1 MRLILATSSYPT
13 FAEEAVN
20 AGVFVRDIAGQLV
33 KQDHRVYVLTPAKGQ
48 PITGS
53 PAPVH
58 TFEWGGSEKVLTRL
72 NPRRPIDLLRLGRL
86 MLKGR
91 AELHRL
97 AIAVD
102 AEAVIAMW
110 AIPAG
115 FWALGSRLPFVVW
128 VLGSDVWGVGRYP
141 LGRTVV
147 RKVLEQAGHI
157 FGNSL
162 YLLEGVK
169 QLSGCTAEFL
179 AAGRAL
185 PVANTPAAALP
196 DQHPQ
201 YVFIGRWDRAKGID
215 VLLDAMQLVVERLPQ
230 ARLHL
235 FGGGPLE
242 TEIRSRVQ
250 QSPLSQCVTVYSFA
264 DPGTVVA
271 YLKAADALV
280 ISSRIESMPVL
291 YSDAL
296 QCGCPVVAT
305 DVGDLGRLVRQQQTG
320 QVCPPENALALAE
333 TMCQVQATWRQQ
345 YAAAIQQAV
354 GMFDPARSAARC
366 AEVLTSLIHEAQSV

>member
-13 FAEEAVN
+13 FADEAVN
-20 AGVFVRDIAGQLV
+20 AGVFVRDIAAQLV
-33 KQDHRVYVLTPAKGQ
+33 QQDHVVHVLTPAKGQ

-72 NPRRPIDLLRLGRL
+72 NPRHPLDLLGLGRL

-91 AELHRL
+91 LELRRL
-97 AIAVD
+97 AAQVD
-102 AEAVIAMW
+102 AEAVLAMW

-115 FWALGSRLPFVVW
+115 FWAQGSRLPYVVW
-128 VLGSDVWGVGRYP
+128 VLGSDVWSVGRYP
-141 LGRTVV
+141 LGHLLVCR
-147 RKVLEQAGHI
+147 VLEQAGHV

-169 QLSGCTAEFL
+169 QLTGRTAEFL
-179 AAGRAL
+179 AAGRVL
-185 PVANTPAAALP
+185 PVAHTPAAMLP

-215 VLLDAMQLVVERLPQ
+215 VLLDAMEIAVGRLPN

-242 TEIRSRVQ
+242 EEIQARVS
-250 QSPLSQCVTVYSFA
+250 QSPLRECVTVYGFA
-264 DPGTVVA
+264 DPVTVVA
-271 YLKAADALV
+271 YLKAVDALV

-305 DVGDLGRLVRQQQTG
+305 DVGDLGRLVREQQTG
-320 QVCPPENALALAE
+320 QVCPPENATALAAA
-333 TMCQVQATWRQQ
+333 MCQVQPTWRQQ
-345 YAAAIQQAV
+345 YATSLQQAV
-354 GMFDPARSAARC
+354 AMFDPAHSAARC
-366 AEVLTSLIHEAQSV
+366 AEILTNLLHQAGSV

>member
-13 FAEEAVN
+13 SAAEAIN
-20 AGVFVRDIAGQLV
+20 AGVFVRDIAAQLV
-33 KQDHRVYVLTPAKGQ
+33 EQKHIVYVFTPAKGQ

-72 NPRRPIDLLRLGRL
+72 NPRHPRELLRLGRL

-91 AELHRL
+91 LELRRL
-97 AIAVD
+97 AAEVN
-102 AEAVIAMW
+102 AEAVVAMW

-115 FWALGSRLPFVVW
+115 FWALGARLPYVVW
-128 VLGSDVWGVGRYP
+128 VLGSDVWGIGRYP
-141 LGRTVV
+141 LGRTIVS
-147 RKVLEQAGHI
+147 RVLAQAGHV

-162 YLLEGVK
+162 YLLDGVK
-169 QLSGCTAEFL
+169 QLTGREAEFL
-179 AAGRAL
+179 AAGRVL
-185 PVANTPAAALP
+185 PVDTTPAASLP

-215 VLLDAMQLVVERLPQ
+215 VLLDAMELVNRRLPQ

-242 TEIRSRVQ
+242 GEIKARAR
-250 QSPLSQCVTVYSFA
+250 QSPLRECVTVYGFA
-264 DPGTVVA
+264 DPATVVA

-280 ISSRIESMPVL
+280 VSSRIESMPVL

-305 DVGDLGRLVRQQQTG
+305 DVGDLGRLVQQQQTG
-320 QVCPPENALALAE
+320 LVCAPEDASALATA
-333 TMCQVQATWRQQ
+333 MCQVQPAWRQL
-345 YAAAIQQAV
+345 YAVSLQQAV
-354 GMFDPARSAARC
+354 AMFDPARSAARC
-366 AEVLTSLIHEAQSV
+366 AAVLAGMVQQGESV